1 METTLREADSLLAI
15 DIGDITTRAV
25 LFDSVEGRY
34 RFLAIGSSPTTAV
47 APYQDV
53 REGVRL
59 ALARLQEVT
68 GRRLISDDFRL
79 LVPEQENGSGIATVT
94 VTLSAGAPLRIVIMG
109 LLEEISVES
118 ARQLA
123 ATTYAG
129 IVDTISMNDR
139 RNPESRLDALL
150 SARPDVIILAG
161 GIEGGAS
168 HSVLQFVD
176 TVRLACRLLP
186 NEQRPVVLYAGNQA
200 LVEEVKTA
208 LGSLTDVRITSNIR
222 PAQEVESLEPAQVQL
237 ANIYRSIRL
246 RQLGGV
252 AELDARHRAAL
263 MYEICEAREL
273 RHERIVPDAQVAHGA
288 AAAALDFGRLED
300 HQSRAARR
308 VASRVHDVPVSGKTL
323 HRGILVHGRD
333 HHAVLER
340 ELADA

>member
-68 GRRLISDDFRL
+68 GRRLISDDLRL

-252 AELDARHRAAL
+252 AELDAWT
-263 MYEICEAREL
+263 
-273 RHERIVPDAQVAHGA
+273 VN
-288 AAAALDFGRLED
+288 RL
-300 HQSRAARR
+300 SPTATA
-308 VASRVHDVPVSGKTL
+308 
-323 HRGILVHGRD
+323 
-333 HHAVLER
+333 
-340 ELADA
+340 